1 MTIDYEKL
9 SHLIEKMMTY
19 YHIPGM
25 ALGVIEKGRVH
36 MESFGVRDRAGHPFL
51 TDTISGIGSCSKSMT
66 ALAVMKLSEKG
77 SLIWTHPLLP
87 TFPALPSGTGRRRL
101 W

>member
-36 MESFGVRDRAGHPFL
+36 METSA
-51 TDTISGIGSCSKSMT
+51 
-66 ALAVMKLSEKG
+66 
-77 SLIWTHPLLP
+77 
-87 TFPALPSGTGRRRL
+87 
-101 W
+101 

>member
-19 YHIPGM
+19 YDIPGM

-36 MESFGVRDRAGHPFL
+36 MENFGVRDRAGHPFL

-66 ALAVMKLSEKG
+66 APG
-77 SLIWTHPLLP
+77 RIIP
-87 TFPALPSGTGRRRL
+87 FPGWSI
-101 W
+101 